1 MATFKVKKA
10 KVNEDDSDEFI
21 EISAESIGTDMMEIG
36 IKLDPVTDHIPRFRL
51 CLPTINFTHLIVK
64 GLFYMMS
71 EQNSEVLGLLTPL
84 SETST

>member
-1 MATFKVKKA
+1 MKKG
-10 KVNEDDSDEFI
+10 KVNEDDSDEYF
-21 EISAESIGTDMMEIG
+21 EVSAESIGTDMIAIG

-71 EQNSEVLGLLTPL
+71 EQNGAVLELLTPH
-84 SETST
+84 SETSV